1 MGDLLEVT
9 EAGLYCAAGDF
20 FVDPWRAVPRAV
32 ITHAHAD
39 HARGG
44 CGRYLCLNTCRTV
57 LRERIGNR
65 PIDTLRRGESVL
77 VGDVKLS
84 LVPAGHIL
92 GSAQVRIEHRGEV
105 WCVTGD
111 YKLEP
116 DPTCDPFEPV
126 RCDVLVTE
134 STFGLPVYR
143 WRDPARTAAEIDD
156 WWRQNRDAG
165 RTSVLLGYSL
175 GKAQRLAALV
185 DPAIGPIYAHGAV
198 MRLVRAYRAAGVRLP
213 PIDQLDR
220 EARRAGGGRALVLA
234 PPSAAGGRW
243 LRSFGDA
250 ATATASG
257 WMAIRGV
264 RRRRGSE
271 RGFVLSDHAD
281 FPGLVRAV
289 EESHARR
296 VLVTHGS
303 ADSFARFLRERG
315 LDAGVLATRFRG
327 ESLDVP
333 DPIETDPIETDPS
346 EADPSELDPAEGRDP
361 AARAHAAADGAACDG
376 PVGAADDAAQAVEAI
391 PSHESD
397 REEPA

>member
-1 MGDLLEVT
+1 MVGDLLEVT
-9 EAGLYCAAGDF
+9 DAGLYCAAGDF
-20 FVDPWRAVPRAV
+20 FVDPWRSVERAV

-77 VGDVKLS
+77 IGGVKVS
-84 LVPAGHIL
+84 LASAGHIL
-92 GSAQVRIEHRGEV
+92 GSAQVRIEHKGVV

-111 YKLEP
+111 FKLEA

-143 WRDPARTAAEIDD
+143 WREPSAVAGEIDQ
-156 WWRQNRDAG
+156 WWRDNRDAG

-175 GKAQRLAALV
+175 GKAQRLSTLV
-185 DPAIGPIYAHGAV
+185 DPSIGPIYAHGAV
-198 MRLVRAYRAAGVRLP
+198 MRMIRAYRDAGVRLP
-213 PIDQLDR
+213 PIDQLTR

-250 ATATASG
+250 STATASG

-264 RRRRGSE
+264 RRRRGCE

-303 ADSFARFLRERG
+303 SATFARFLRDRG
-315 LDAGVLATRFRG
+315 MDADVLTTLFSG
-327 ESLDVP
+327 ESLDAPEPSDDLEEESPASLATVERASDHTADSP
-333 DPIETDPIETDPS
+333 SATEQGETT
-346 EADPSELDPAEGRDP
+346 A
-361 AARAHAAADGAACDG
+361 
-376 PVGAADDAAQAVEAI
+376 
-391 PSHESD
+391 
-397 REEPA
+397 